1 MIAPKTWT
9 GQAYCKTFITSAR
22 FKPAFLAL
30 VSYWF
35 KEEFP
40 WIPDEGLFPCSQGP
54 QAGVDHLFRW
64 SLPAFSGLMTGTL
77 CNVCTVCC
85 AGTFPPTAVRWSV
98 EDASKECQGRNS
110 CTFPPTAVIFQ
121 FSCAADRCVTMLVR
135 PLSCRCIPVFFHL
148 WLSFLTL
155 FQMFTFSLSST
166 CLANSCFLLHKGS
179 SVINPPLPASSLH
192 PGSLYSFPFWPTLLV
207 SEEERVLFSV

>member
-1 MIAPKTWT
+1 
-9 GQAYCKTFITSAR
+9 
-22 FKPAFLAL
+22 
-30 VSYWF
+30 
-35 KEEFP
+35 
-40 WIPDEGLFPCSQGP
+40 
-54 QAGVDHLFRW
+54 
-64 SLPAFSGLMTGTL
+64 MTGTL

-110 CTFPPTAVIFQ
+110 CTFH
-121 FSCAADRCVTMLVR
+121 SDRGHISVLVCCRQVRTMLIR
-135 PLSCRCIPVFFHL
+135 PLSCHCIPVFFHL

-179 SVINPPLPASSLH
+179 SVINPPLPTSNLH

-207 SEEERVLFSV
+207 SEEERVCFLFKINLCSWSFHLLTPLGPLFLS